1 MAVSSLSCTVWK
13 KNLRATG
20 NYETA
25 INNAILDFINTSHLC
40 RKYNLFNI
48 YFVFDTVGMVLITG
62 VESDE
67 KPCDTNELPC
77 IYNRLYEHEGRKL
90 FIWKDDKYPDNP
102 DVVKKLD
109 EYNMLGERL
118 VLRVDYW
125 QNSVIYYFCPQ
136 NLKKYVK
143 VRGYGT
149 KLRKRKKALYDE
161 CYKNK

>member
-1 MAVSSLSCTVWK
+1 MAVFLLSCTVWK
-13 KNLRATG
+13 KNIRAIG
-20 NYETA
+20 GYETA
-25 INNAILDFINTSHLC
+25 IDNAILDFINTSNLAN
-40 RKYNLFNI
+40 KYNTYSI
-48 YFVFDTVGMVLITG
+48 YFEIDTVIFVMISG

-67 KPCDTNELPC
+67 KPCDTNDLPC

-125 QNSVIYYFCPQ
+125 PNRVYYYFCPQ
-136 NLKKYVK
+136 NLKKYRK
-143 VRGYGT
+143 VRGGNV
-149 KLRKRKKALYDE
+149 RKI
-161 CYKNK
+161 NKVEKTFNCE